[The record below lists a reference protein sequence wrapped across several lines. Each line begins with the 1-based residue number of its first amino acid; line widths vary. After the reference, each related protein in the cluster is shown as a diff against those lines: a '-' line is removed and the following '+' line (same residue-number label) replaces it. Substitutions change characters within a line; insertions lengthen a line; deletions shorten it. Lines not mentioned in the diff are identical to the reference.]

1 MSNFIKQYQN
11 IFVIIGLVVIAFVG
25 YSFFVTGGNDNPLVV
40 QDIDQ
45 SQTAVEQELLS
56 LLLELRSIQLNTTLF
71 SDERFQ
77 SLQDFNQ
84 DIVSEPV
91 GRSNP
96 FAPLGQ

>member
-25 YSFFVTGGNDNPLVV
+25 YSFFVTGDSDNPLVV

-56 LLLELRSIQLNTTLF
+56 LLLELRSIQLNTRLF